1 MPKSHLRVAAMGNVD
16 EPKSGLAELLAEP
29 LPADVREHL
38 VVVQHE
44 LFNLGGELFT
54 PGFVLLKPAAVLR
67 PDQALAHCS
76 EQSPRLKT
84 SFLPAAPR

>member
-1 MPKSHLRVAAMGNVD
+1 MGNFD
-16 EPKSGLAELLAEP
+16 EPNSGLAELLAEP

-44 LFNLGGELFT
+44 LFNLGGELST

-84 SFLPAAPR
+84 SILPAAPR